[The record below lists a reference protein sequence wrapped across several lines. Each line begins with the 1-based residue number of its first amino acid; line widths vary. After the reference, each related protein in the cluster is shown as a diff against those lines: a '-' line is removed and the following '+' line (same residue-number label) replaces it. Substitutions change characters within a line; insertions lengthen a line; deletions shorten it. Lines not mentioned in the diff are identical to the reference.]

1 MYKHNRKYVARLLR
15 KQKKEHK
22 QNAHEPPACASRG
35 EAAPKVFSELRAF
48 DKFPPPLVSVVID
61 RQFNAVQMSVFGS
74 GRVKDAQKFFGQ
86 HLFALAN
93 MSGTGFSCNRG
104 LIKGRRRLRA
114 GTAWSEPRVIS
125 DSQR

>member
-1 MYKHNRKYVARLLR
+1 MWRGCYANRRR
-15 KQKKEHK
+15 SIK
-22 QNAHEPPACASRG
+22 QNAHAPRACASRG
-35 EAAPKVFSELRAF
+35 EAASNFFSELRAF

-61 RQFNAVQMSVFGS
+61 RQFNAVQMSVFGA
-74 GRVKDAQKFFGQ
+74 GRVEDAQKFFGQ